1 MPPHTPPSAP
11 AEVNAGQVGA
21 LLGNALRDIGIPPCP
36 EILTQINTEM
46 GKDEPDLKHL
56 ERMICSD
63 VALAAGLIAIANSP
77 FFGFLKRVRSV
88 REALLMLGLRTTSQ
102 AIAGLILRKLFPDSP
117 SLNRFWHSS
126 ASIARLG
133 AWLAQ
138 SSLPGIKVQPDD
150 AYTFGLFRDCGIP
163 ILLKRLPQ
171 YQEVLKQA
179 NGEKH
184 LAFTSVEDARCPTNH
199 AAVGCLLAQSW
210 WLPDDICLAIRH
222 HHDLPPGD
230 PAPAR
235 SIPAR
240 SQGLIAMVQLAEH
253 LFQHHTGLSQSEEWH
268 KQGAICLQ
276 LLGLDGEDMA
286 ALYEQSAPIL
296 HSED

>member
-1 MPPHTPPSAP
+1 MRPETHTPTP
-11 AEVNAGQVGA
+11 AEVAPDQVGS

-36 EILTQINTEM
+36 EILTQIHAEM
-46 GKDEPDLKHL
+46 AKDEPDLKYL
-56 ERMICSD
+56 DRIICSD

-126 ASIARLG
+126 ASIARLS

-138 SSLPGIKVQPDD
+138 SSLREIRVQSDD

-163 ILLKRLPQ
+163 ILLRRLPQ
-171 YQEVLKQA
+171 YPDVLKQA
-179 NGEKH
+179 NGEQEKR
-184 LAFTSVEDARCPTNH
+184 FTAVEDAHCPTNH
-199 AAVGCLLAQSW
+199 AAVGCLLAQGW
-210 WLPDDICLAIRH
+210 WLPDEICLAIRH
-222 HHDLPPGD
+222 HHDAFPADPVAAKPI
-230 PAPAR
+230 PAPSR
-235 SIPAR
+235 
-240 SQGLIAMVQLAEH
+240 GLIATVQLAEH
-253 LFQHHTGLSQSEEWH
+253 LFQHHTGLSQSQEWH
-268 KQGAICLQ
+268 KQGAACLQ
-276 LLGLDGEDMA
+276 LLGLEEQAMA
-286 ALYEQSAPIL
+286 ALYEQSAEIL